1 MIDHAGFT
9 LVGLRY
15 EERLKTLLARLDG
28 YGQGAAHRADRA
40 VEPEF
45 ADKSHLIEAVGL
57 DNVGRLQEAH
67 SQRQV
72 EAASLLTYVGRR

>member
-15 EERLKTLLARLDG
+15 EECLKTLLARLDG
-28 YGQGAAHRADRA
+28 YGQGAAHRADSA
-40 VEPEF
+40 VKPEF
-45 ADKSHLIEAVGL
+45 TDKSHLIEAVGL

-72 EAASLLTYVGRR
+72 EAASLLAYVGRR